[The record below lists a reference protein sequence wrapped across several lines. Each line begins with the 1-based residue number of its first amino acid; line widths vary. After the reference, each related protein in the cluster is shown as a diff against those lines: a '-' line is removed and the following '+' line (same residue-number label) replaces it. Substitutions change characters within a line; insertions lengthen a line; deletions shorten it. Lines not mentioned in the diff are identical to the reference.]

1 MLVQII
7 SPNNKIS
14 NTIKQTDFRP
24 IQADKS
30 NYSSPTINY
39 KNKQVGFGASI
50 QYYAEKYLHSINFDS
65 ALKEELWDKEVTIG
79 QAFFN
84 IFNDKADIRISK
96 MFNEIKSK
104 ISEMLKEIEHKEEQE
119 RNHRAYIQAQEREAE
134 REIARIREQ
143 KEETAKEIKLN
154 KINSKRKQL
163 DLEDD
168 KINLEEKG
176 IVLEKEL
183 LQDQK
188 FSIYSDSL
196 NIKFINMAQNEKKI
210 VGNAQ
215 SIFPNGI
222 MLSGFD
228 ENSGAELASWVANK
242 SGCKLKEVNF
252 ADLTQEKALATL
264 INISEN
270 SLKSNQRT
278 LIHIKNFDKYTT
290 PIQENENIIGKLKA
304 FLSSCAQ
311 KYKCTVITEVKNPKE
326 LAPEI
331 NADQRF
337 KVRIDIDD

>member
-7 SPNNKIS
+7 NPNNKIS
-14 NTIKQTDFRP
+14 NTIKQADFRP

-30 NYSSPTINY
+30 NYSSPTIND
-39 KNKQVGFGASI
+39 KSKQIGFGASI

-104 ISEMLKEIEHKEEQE
+104 IGEMLKEIEHKEARE
-119 RNHRAYIQAQEREAE
+119 RNHRAYIRAQELEAE
-134 REIARIREQ
+134 REIERIKEQ
-143 KEETAKEIKLN
+143 KEETAKQIKLN
-154 KINSKRKQL
+154 NLNSKREQL
-163 DLEDD
+163 DLEDA
-168 KINLEEKG
+168 KLNIEEEG

-183 LQDQK
+183 LKDQK
-188 FSIYSDSL
+188 FSNYSDSL
-196 NIKFINMAQNEKKI
+196 NIKFINLAQNKNKI

-228 ENSGAELASWVANK
+228 ENSGTELASWVAKK

-252 ADLTQEKALATL
+252 ANLTQEKALETL
-264 INISEN
+264 INLAETS
-270 SLKSNQRT
+270 SKANQRT

-290 PIQENENIIGKLKA
+290 PIEENENIIGKLKA
-304 FLSSCAQ
+304 FLSSCAL
-311 KYKCTVITEVKNPKE
+311 KYNCTVITEVKNPKE

-337 KVRIDIDD
+337 KVRIDVDD